1 MRKVVVIGSSN
12 TDMVVTSTRIPARGE
27 TVIGGDF
34 LVIPGGKGANQAV
47 AAARAGG
54 QVIFIAKTGDD
65 DFGRQ
70 AIEGYKKDGLITDHI
85 FIDPQFPSG
94 VAMII
99 VDEKSGDNSIVVAP
113 GANHHLSIQ
122 DIEHIQ
128 NEITNSDVLL
138 VQLEIPVDTVKKSLE
153 IAKRAEVLTILDPAP
168 AQDLSEDILGLVDII
183 TPNETETKILTGI
196 DPDDHAN
203 IKNAAGLLLSKIN
216 HTVIITLG
224 ERGAYYLSK
233 DGNGG
238 FIQSEKVKA
247 IDTTAAGDVF
257 NGYLASGLASGLTL
271 VSAIEMAIKAATQSV
286 TIKGAQTSIPILK
299 NLV

>member
-12 TDMVVTSTRIPARGE
+12 TDMVVTSTRIPAPGE

-54 QVIFIAKTGDD
+54 QVIFITKTGND

-94 VAMII
+94 VAVII
-99 VDEKSGDNSIVVAP
+99 VDEKSGENSIVVAP
-113 GANHHLSIQ
+113 GANHQLGTQ
-122 DIEHIQ
+122 DIERIK

-138 VQLEIPVDTVKKSLE
+138 VQLEIPLPTVKKSLE
-153 IAKRAEVLTILDPAP
+153 LANQAGVLTILDPAP
-168 AQDLSEDILGLVDII
+168 AQDLSDDILRLVDII

-196 DPDDHAN
+196 DPNDQAN
-203 IKNAAGLLLSKIN
+203 IKKAAGLLLSKIN
-216 HTVIITLG
+216 QTVIITLG
-224 ERGAYYLSK
+224 ERGVYHLSK
-233 DGNGG
+233 DGNDG
-238 FIQSEKVKA
+238 FMDTEKIKA

-257 NGYLASGLASGLTL
+257 NGYLASSLASGLSLTP
-271 VSAIEMAIKAATQSV
+271 AIEMAVKAATQSV
-286 TIKGAQTSIPILK
+286 TIKGAQTSIPLIK
-299 NLV
+299 NLR